1 MKGNFKRDY
10 NFSIIVTAEDIQS
23 LLDMVTKDFK
33 DVSYEIET
41 KDGAQYKIRDINDI
55 LGYTNPNSRKIIL
68 LRIRGNREAGK
79 SLFLPNICISLF
91 DTTIY
96 DKSIIF
102 DLNEMDEKDITYYSN
117 RIDEFA
123 NRIKAPYWWIYK
135 DNFYWLTGFSL
146 YIAFS
151 FLYLANT
158 DISTTANRVNSLLT
172 LSVVSAMCVLF
183 SIYVLH
189 KMVSL
194 FYPESC
200 FALGEQEKYK
210 IKIEKARD
218 RVFWSILVALLVG
231 VLASVIGF
239 YFVS

>member
-1 MKGNFKRDY
+1 MKGNFRRY
-10 NFSIIVTAEDIQS
+10 YVFSIMVTAENVKS
-23 LLDMVTKDFK
+23 LSDMIAKDFK
-33 DVSYEIET
+33 DVRYEIET
-41 KDGAQYKIRDINDI
+41 KDGAQYKVQDINDI
-55 LGYTNPNSRKIIL
+55 LGYVNPDSRKIEV
-68 LRIRGNREAGK
+68 LRIRGNREEGE
-79 SLFLPNICISLF
+79 SFFLPNICISLF
-91 DTTIY
+91 DTSFY
-96 DKSIIF
+96 DKSIIIE
-102 DLNEMDEKDITYYSN
+102 LNDMDEKEITYYSN

-135 DNFYWLTGFSL
+135 DNFYWVIGFSL
-146 YIAFS
+146 YLAFS
-151 FLYLANT
+151 FVYLSNI
-158 DISTTANRVNSLLT
+158 DISTTANRVNSLLI
-172 LSVVSAMCVLF
+172 LSVVSAMCMLF

-210 IKIEKARD
+210 MKKEKARD

-231 VLASVIGF
+231 VMASVIGF